1 MLQVVLVARG
11 RVVVEGSRNQPVEV
25 AANRDPKVVAVVEV
39 GM

>member
-11 RVVVEGSRNQPVEV
+11 RAVVEGNRNQPVEV
-25 AANRDPKVVAVVEV
+25 AAKRHPKVVAVVEV